1 MSSSPAQPRLA
12 TGLVRHVRQRPVVHT
27 LSYPSWFLLLPMRR
41 LRSDPVA
48 LLNRNRRGIVSFHD
62 ADHGTGGADSLA
74 WIERLL
80 ADEGI
85 DGVDGEIWL
94 QTVPR
99 VFGHVFKP
107 VSFWYG
113 HRADG
118 TLRAVVV
125 EVNNTFGERHCYVL
139 DSPALQWG
147 REQRARKVFH
157 VSPFC
162 DVSGSYRFRFMRTD
176 LGDRDHGRVLV
187 RIDHDDAQG
196 LLLATSLSGT
206 VQPLTAAALRR
217 ALWRMPLAV
226 TGVLLRIHWH
236 ALRLWL
242 KGVPWFSKPS
252 APEAAITR

>member
-1 MSSSPAQPRLA
+1 MSPIAPQPRLA
-12 TGLVRHVRQRPVVHT
+12 TGLVRHARQRPAMHT

-62 ADHGTGGADSLA
+62 ADHGDAGPDCLA
-74 WIERLL
+74 WMERLL

-94 QTVPR
+94 QTMPR

-107 VSFWYG
+107 VSFWYA

-118 TLRAVVV
+118 SLRAVVV

-139 DSPALQWG
+139 DGPGLQWG
-147 REQRARKVFH
+147 REQHARKVFH

-162 DVSGSYRFRFMRTD
+162 EVSGSYRFRFMRTD
-176 LGDRDHGRVLV
+176 LGDEGRGRVLV

-206 VQPLTAAALRR
+206 VQPLTAQTLRR
-217 ALWRMPLAV
+217 TLWRMPLAV
-226 TGVLLRIHWH
+226 IGVLMRIHWH
-236 ALRLWL
+236 ALQLWL